1 MNIIDGEEFIFGR
14 GTIDDKQ
21 AVLAILENLNR
32 LQQDGDQP
40 SRTFYVAFGHDEEVS
55 GHQGAAHISTIL
67 KQKLIESK
75 KNTFTFDL
83 FFWRNISMT
92 CKVNKFIFITYVSP
106 RKILI

>member
-1 MNIIDGEEFIFGR
+1 MYLVCCKNLYCSKQKHEAVSFFSKNPKQCVNFIDGEEFIFGR

-32 LQQDGDQP
+32 LQQDGNQP

-75 KNTFTFDL
+75 
-83 FFWRNISMT
+83 
-92 CKVNKFIFITYVSP
+92 
-106 RKILI
+106 